1 MEMYACICMR
11 SCAYLPA
18 LILKYHQSSLASVWA
33 AYFKFQWRE
42 MRDPKCSNH
51 YSISEDDQDHALQSD
66 RFQRSGASILVQI
79 GDITRN

>member
-1 MEMYACICMR
+1 MHLHALLCLLACPNFEISSIIPGFCM
-11 SCAYLPA
+11 SCL
-18 LILKYHQSSLASVWA
+18 L
-33 AYFKFQWRE
+33 KFQWRE

-51 YSISEDDQDHALQSD
+51 YSISEDNQDHALQSA

>member
-1 MEMYACICMR
+1 
-11 SCAYLPA
+11 
-18 LILKYHQSSLASVWA
+18 
-33 AYFKFQWRE
+33 

-51 YSISEDDQDHALQSD
+51 YSISEDNQDHALQSA